1 MTQHAN
7 YTQVANSYRRSA
19 VTTSPLTGVVMLYD
33 GVIAELSRTIAALQQ
48 KKLDQAFG
56 HLNTA
61 TTILRGLCHNLD
73 FARGGALAERMRD
86 TYVRLI
92 LSALHAFGKP
102 DAVARLTK
110 IRQAVTTL
118 RDAWTDVRVQQA
130 RAAAA
135 AAK

>member
-1 MTQHAN
+1 
-7 YTQVANSYRRSA
+7 